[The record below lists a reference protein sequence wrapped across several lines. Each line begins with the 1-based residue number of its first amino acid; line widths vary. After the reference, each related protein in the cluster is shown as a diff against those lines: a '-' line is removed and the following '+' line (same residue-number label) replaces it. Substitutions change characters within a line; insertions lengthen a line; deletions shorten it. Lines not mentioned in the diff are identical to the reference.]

1 MRSALSALLLVAA
14 ACRGGASEAQQFD
27 GEQAKRWVEHQVA
40 AGPRIPNTTGHRAIG
55 DWLERELRARADSV
69 EVQAFTHVSERG
81 DTLHLRNFI
90 ARFRPTDP
98 NRILYVSHWD
108 SRPTA
113 ENDPDPARRGLPTP
127 GANDGAGSTAILLG
141 VADALHRQPPGF
153 GVDLVFVDG
162 EDYGAFDGGPDV
174 LIGARYFARHLPT
187 GYRPLFAVVWDMV
200 SDADQRIPQEGYSV
214 ERAPEVV
221 ERVWSAAEQLGL
233 GRIFR
238 PVVGGPITDDHVPL
252 LDAGLRAIDVID
264 IDYPAWHTTADTPDQ
279 VPARS
284 LTNIGR
290 LALYL
295 VR

>member
-1 MRSALSALLLVAA
+1 MRPAVAALLLALA
-14 ACRGGASEAQQFD
+14 ACRSGASEAQQFD
-27 GEQAKRWVEHQVA
+27 GTQAKRWVEYQVA
-40 AGPRIPNTTGHRAIG
+40 AGPRIPNTPAHRAIG
-55 DWLERELRARADSV
+55 DWLEHELRARADSV
-69 EVQAFTHVSERG
+69 EVQAFTHVTEHG

-90 ARFRPTDP
+90 ARYRTADP

-113 ENDPDPARRGLPTP
+113 ENDPDPAKRSQPTP

-141 VADALHRQPPGF
+141 VADVLHRQPPAF
-153 GVDLVFVDG
+153 GVDLLFVDG
-162 EDYGAFDGGPDV
+162 EDYGSFDTGPDV
-174 LIGARYFARHLPT
+174 LIGARYFAQHLPA

-200 SDADQRIPQEGYSV
+200 SDSDQRIPEEGYSV

-221 ERVWSAAEQLGL
+221 DRVWSAAEQIGL

-264 IDYPAWHTTADTPDQ
+264 IDYPAWHTTADTPDK
-279 VPARS
+279 VPAQS
-284 LTNIGR
+284 LANIGR

-295 VR
+295 LR